1 MCFYTGIDMAGF
13 FKKKASLQLSYAR
26 AVFEAVSI
34 WCDIYL
40 DAKAGSDSIRGRLLF
55 LSHLSR

>member
-1 MCFYTGIDMAGF
+1 MAGF